1 MLSTMEQF
9 LSQATTATFEELALI
24 CPDTKLS
31 DEQSEALVD
40 VAVSVSFNGPLSG
53 RLVLRAS
60 SAILPAMTENMLG
73 ADGDYPFAVQR
84 DALGE
89 IANVICGNLLPKVGG
104 AEAVFVLSAPHEYLT
119 GGEPQ
124 RCTPIA
130 RANLG
135 IDHGRVVSQL
145 LLSDD
150 SLEKLGLTVDEAA

>member
-1 MLSTMEQF
+1 MQSTMEQF
-9 LSQATTATFEELALI
+9 LSRALTATFEELALI

-31 DEQSEALVD
+31 DEQSESLVD

-60 SAILPAMTENMLG
+60 SEILPGIAENMLG
-73 ADGDYPFAVQR
+73 ANGTYPFAVQR

-89 IANVICGNLLPKVGG
+89 LANVICGNLLPKVGG
-104 AEAVFVLSAPHEYLT
+104 AQAVFVLSAPHEYIT
-119 GGEPQ
+119 GNEPY

-130 RANLG
+130 RSSVG
-135 IDHGRVVSQL
+135 IENGRAVAQL

-150 SLEKLGLTVDEAA
+150 SMRVLGLSAEAA

>member
-24 CPDTKLS
+24 CPDTNLS

-60 SAILPAMTENMLG
+60 SDILPGIAENMLG
-73 ADGDYPFAVQR
+73 ADGKYPFAVQR

-89 IANVICGNLLPKVGG
+89 LANVICGNVLPMIGG
-104 AEAVFVLSAPHEYLT
+104 AQAVFVLSAPHEYVT

-124 RCTPIA
+124 RCTPVA
-130 RANLG
+130 RSSIG
-135 IDHGRVVSQL
+135 IEKGRAVAQL
-145 LLSDD
+145 LFSDESLQKSGLSA
-150 SLEKLGLTVDEAA
+150 EAA